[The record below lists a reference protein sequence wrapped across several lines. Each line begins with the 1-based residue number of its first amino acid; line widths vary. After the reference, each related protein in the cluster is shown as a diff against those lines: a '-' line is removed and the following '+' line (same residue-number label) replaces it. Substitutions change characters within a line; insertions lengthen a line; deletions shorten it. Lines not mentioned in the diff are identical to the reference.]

1 MLAMPLNWP
10 LLITPSLTF
19 IEINA
24 GMYKMKQSRVM
35 VFNARCSKYFSYIV
49 AVSFIGGGNR
59 STRRKPQT

>member
-19 IEINA
+19 IEINP

-49 AVSFIGGGNR
+49 AVSFIGGGR
-59 STRRKPQT
+59 